1 MQSYQKYLKM
11 TIKSLIPRIH
21 RNNDKIN
28 RSDPAVHRSRRTNKW
43 RDPMGLIAIM
53 GIILIGL
60 TGVNAAKELGRRCKC
75 NLIFLRVIPCCYN
88 LTFGCSE

>member
-11 TIKSLIPRIH
+11 TIKSLILRIH

-28 RSDPAVHRSRRTNKW
+28 RSDPAVHRRRTNKW
-43 RDPMGLIAIM
+43 RDPMGLIAI

-60 TGVNAAKELGRRCKC
+60 AEVNAAKELGRRCK
-75 NLIFLRVIPCCYN
+75 
-88 LTFGCSE
+88 